1 MDKNDSLLLPF
12 WEEKA
17 LSVDQDAVFIVE
29 ENQILAVVVLI

>member
-17 LSVDQDAVFIVE
+17 LSVDQDVFIVE